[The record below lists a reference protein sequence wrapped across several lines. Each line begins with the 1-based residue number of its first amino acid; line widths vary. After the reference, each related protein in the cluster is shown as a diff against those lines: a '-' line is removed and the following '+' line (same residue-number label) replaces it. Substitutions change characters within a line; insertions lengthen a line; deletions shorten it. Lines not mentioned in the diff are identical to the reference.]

1 MLISGT
7 FQEKLLDKI
16 DKCVA
21 RVTIGRQVPHP
32 CFFSTKIG
40 LAENLGR
47 WRTKRVPPS
56 QYGRI
61 IKTLW
66 ALAGPSCSS
75 GRALRVTD
83 KRTEK
88 SAFCLRKQL
97 GIRKTEVQ

>member
-47 WRTKRVPPS
+47 WGLNESPVEPVRQDCLFSVGTC
-56 QYGRI
+56 
-61 IKTLW
+61 W
-66 ALAGPSCSS
+66 AVVCQ
-75 GRALRVTD
+75 
-83 KRTEK
+83 TESPANNHK
-88 SAFCLRKQL
+88 KP
-97 GIRKTEVQ
+97 